1 MRGGQVRLWL
11 PAFALAA
18 TTLVGCGYHVA
29 GRADRLPRYIQTI
42 AIPAFAN
49 ATSRH
54 RLTEWLPAALAREF
68 LSRTRYQ
75 IVSDPNQADAVLRGA
90 ILNYVSYPT
99 VFDPATGRAA
109 GVQLSVTLQ
118 ITLTDRKSG
127 AVLFSRPY
135 FEVRERYEIAVDE
148 RAYFDE
154 SQTALERLCRD
165 AARSI
170 VSAIR
175 ENF

>member
-1 MRGGQVRLWL
+1 MKL
-11 PAFALAA
+11 PLLVLGPAL
-18 TTLVGCGYHVA
+18 TTLAGCGYHLA
-29 GRADRLPRYIQTI
+29 GRADRLPRHVQTI
-42 AIPAFAN
+42 AIPAFSN

-54 RLTEWLPAALAREF
+54 RLSEALPAALTREF

-75 IVSDPNQADAVLRGA
+75 IVADPNQADAVLRGA
-90 ILNYVSYPT
+90 VLNYVYYPT

-118 ITLTDRKSG
+118 VTLTDRISG
-127 AVLFSRPY
+127 AVLFNRPH

-154 SQTALERLCRD
+154 SETALERLCRS

>member
-1 MRGGQVRLWL
+1 MRRPLVAASW
-11 PAFALAA
+11 AAAMAL
-18 TTLVGCGYHVA
+18 TGCGYHLA
-29 GRADRLPRYIQTI
+29 GRADRLPRHIQTI
-42 AIPAFAN
+42 AITAFSN
-49 ATSRH
+49 ATTRH
-54 RLTEWLPAALAREF
+54 RLTEGLPAALTREF

-75 IVSDPNQADAVLRGA
+75 IVADPSQADAVLRGA

-99 VFDPATGRAA
+99 VFDPATARAA

-118 ITLTDRKSG
+118 ITLTDRTTG
-127 AVLFSRPY
+127 AVLFSRPH
-135 FEVRERYEIAVDE
+135 FEVRERYEIAVDQ
-148 RAYFDE
+148 RAYFEE
-154 SQTALERLCRD
+154 SEAALERLCRD